1 MPNVLKKITARAKQI
16 YKAHPSRAWISCIKQ
31 ASQELKKGSKKISGV
46 KKKKSAPRRRRK
58 AGSKIRRKKIGLA
71 AVMGSIRTNRDAV
84 DRKRVNVTIG
94 SVSHHKSQAKKGI
107 REQIANKAGRREL
120 VIKVRERKKLTREIA
135 KLKKD
140 YRALC

>member
-16 YKAHPSRAWISCIKQ
+16 YKAHPSRKWISCIKQ
-31 ASQELKKGSKKISGV
+31 ASQEMKKGKKISGV
-46 KKKKSAPRRRRK
+46 KKKKAAPRRKRK
-58 AGSKIRRKKIGLA
+58 SGSKIRRKKVGA
-71 AVMGSIRTNRDAV
+71 IRTNRDGV

-94 SVSHHKSQAKKGI
+94 SVSHHKSLAKKGI
-107 REQIANKAGRREL
+107 KDQIANKAGRREL
-120 VIKVRERKKLTREIA
+120 VIKVRERRKLTKQIA

>member
-1 MPNVLKKITARAKQI
+1 MAASALKQITTRAKQL
-16 YKAHPSRAWISCIKQ
+16 R
-31 ASQELKKGSKKISGV
+31 KKGGSWKAAIKKAGAEYRA
-46 KKKKSAPRRRRK
+46 KKKKPARRKKTAHKKHARKTTVKRRRRVS
-58 AGSKIRRKKIGLA
+58 GIRSNADR
-71 AVMGSIRTNRDAV
+71 V

-94 SVSHHKSQAKKGI
+94 SVSHHKSMAKKGI
-107 REQIANKAGRREL
+107 KDQIANKAGRREL